1 VTTFFDHGRVRLA
14 LHELR
19 GGDGPTLLL
28 LHPLADRTPVEVPDD
43 AAAWPGSIHG
53 LDFTGHGESTVP
65 AGGGYTSELLMAD
78 ADVALAHLGPC
89 TILGRGLGAYIALTI
104 AGARPDLV
112 RGAVLADGA
121 GLAGGGETPGS
132 VLVLPPPETG
142 TGTAPDPWALTELSR
157 DLRPP
162 DYATSFVRLAVQLSG
177 LDTPVTVSARF
188 QPPWLEAVAHEPGVA
203 QQPVAQALAAYAALD
218 RPDEGQP

>member
-1 VTTFFDHGRVRLA
+1 MTTFLDHGRVRLA

-19 GGDGPTLLL
+19 AGDGPTLLL
-28 LHPLADRTPVEVPDD
+28 LHPLADRTPAEVPDD
-43 AAAWPGSIHG
+43 VAAWPGAVHG

-89 TILGRGLGAYIALTI
+89 TILGRGLGAYIALTV

-121 GLAGGGETPGS
+121 GVAGGGEHPGS
-132 VLVLPPPETG
+132 VHVLAPLDG
-142 TGTAPDPWALTELSR
+142 DGTAPDPWALAELSH
-157 DLRPP
+157 DLRPA

-177 LDTPVTVSARF
+177 LDTPITVSARF
-188 QPPWLEAVAHEPGVA
+188 RPPWLAAVAAEPGVSH
-203 QQPVAQALAAYAALD
+203 QPVAQALAAYAAL
-218 RPDEGQP
+218 G